1 MSGPGPA
8 TPCLSDIRV
17 KCNHSFEFVG
27 MDFTGPIYY
36 KVKNSVYK
44 AYVLLFTG
52 RVTRALNTELTI
64 DQSLQSVI
72 FAKKAKTKISY

>member
-1 MSGPGPA
+1 
-8 TPCLSDIRV
+8 
-17 KCNHSFEFVG
+17 

-52 RVTRALNTELTI
+52 GVTRALNTELTI